1 MGRRPNQVIL
11 RYFERG
17 AKLPNNRYMQVCR
30 KCGQEYPKGR
40 IETLTAHLIKKCPVL
55 SLAERTAILLE
66 LHDLG
71 TPQSSDRGA
80 TPTRQS
86 LPSNPVI
93 LPPTPTRSNYNGL
106 NVLAEASR
114 QVGVPVS
121 YPNSH
126 QLFPEDALDPA
137 DGFAR
142 TFLNLPD
149 ILHESI
155 GKSPHLLDGK
165 GFY

>member
-17 AKLPNNRYMQVCR
+17 AKLPNNRYKQVCR

-55 SLAERTAILLE
+55 SIAERTAILLE

-86 LPSNPVI
+86 LPSNSI
-93 LPPTPTRSNYNGL
+93 TLPLTPTRSSYNGL

-114 QVGVPVS
+114 QVGAPLNDRS
-121 YPNSH
+121 GN
-126 QLFPEDALDPA
+126 QLFSEEALYPA

-149 ILHESI
+149 DLHEST
-155 GKSPHLLDGK
+155 GKSPHVADERD
-165 GFY
+165 FY